1 MFSAISECASLPWT
15 TGGKHIFLPPQYFN
29 LNWLSLSTFLF
40 IFNNPHH
47 KPTGVIN
54 SQCHLPLP
62 NTWMQRVLFRFL
74 ILWQSPLLCQVKVD
88 PCLPKVLWVVS
99 LETKY
104 YNYCKW
110 KDNWH
115 FVRTLCAIVVL
126 FVDPRNIFNLSTAG
140 SVTCFRKCCS
150 SFSHSSSAKPLQRI
164 INYVFQYVLLFS
176 VKSHLSVSHHSAAEF
191 E

>member
-1 MFSAISECASLPWT
+1 MFAAISECASLPWT

-62 NTWMQRVLFRFL
+62 NTWMQRVPFRFL
-74 ILWQSPLLCQVKVD
+74 ILPHRPLHLQVKVD
-88 PCLPKVLWVVS
+88 PWFPKVFQVVP

-104 YNYCKW
+104 YNYCQW
-110 KDNWH
+110 K
-115 FVRTLCAIVVL
+115 VYRLYVPLCCYLQILGTFIIYLQPAVL
-126 FVDPRNIFNLSTAG
+126 GTWENAVHLSHTA
-140 SVTCFRKCCS
+140 
-150 SFSHSSSAKPLQRI
+150 AQQNI
-164 INYVFQYVLLFS
+164 INYVLQYVLLFS